1 MIGKISKQITNID
14 LSNKDGVKVAGVIQ
28 HQADQAQGEYITK
41 EDMKFMLMTEYS
53 PEKLEAQLKN
63 CCSEHKKC
71 SEDLARLADCINEL
85 ARMKPGQYAE
95 RVAGMEV
102 AL

>member
-1 MIGKISKQITNID
+1 MR
-14 LSNKDGVKVAGVIQ
+14 
-28 HQADQAQGEYITK
+28 
-41 EDMKFMLMTEYS
+41 FMLQTEYS

-85 ARMKPGQYAE
+85 ARMRPAQYVE

-102 AL
+102 ALQ